1 MSENKPG
8 FLTEKRKEFLRYLVG
23 CGGNLLLKMVISSL
37 LNLAGICMEV
47 AYLLTQIIILFCSFF
62 YHHFITVQQKSLGGW
77 GALLKEFL
85 HYSLVVIGLF
95 ALDYCLVV
103 LGIRFVEK
111 RWLTNMPSEF
121 MRQFFHWVM
130 ILCSSA
136 FIFVVRFFFYR
147 IVFRKGRKAA

>member
-1 MSENKPG
+1 MSENG
-8 FLTEKRKEFLRYLVG
+8 TVLLTEKRKEFLRYLVG

-62 YHHFITVQQKSLGGW
+62 YHHFITFQRRSFGGW
-77 GALLKEFL
+77 GLLLKEFL

-111 RWLTNMPSEF
+111 HWLSNLSSEI
-121 MRQFFHWVM
+121 MRQLFHWAM
-130 ILCSSA
+130 ILCSSG
-136 FIFVVRFFFYR
+136 FIFILRFFFYR
-147 IVFRKGRKAA
+147 VVFKKKKT